1 MILSLEAPMLQRA
14 VVALRSEIFSG
25 PFETIAFLL
34 GIANIVLLIRRSIWN
49 YPVGIAM
56 VSIYAWVFFK
66 AHLYSDALLQ
76 PFFFVVQFV
85 GWYQWLQHREPDGDL
100 IVESSSTRDRVLYFA
115 ATAAGA
121 LLLGSAMKRWTSAS
135 FPFWDAS
142 VAAASVV
149 AQLLLTWRR
158 IENWLWWIGANCIS
172 IVVYPLK
179 GLYLSS
185 ALYVFFMIMSSL
197 GFVAW
202 RKRLRIQRSLA

>member
-1 MILSLEAPMLQRA
+1 MILPSESPILER
-14 VVALRSEIFSG
+14 VVTALRAEIFTG
-25 PFETIAFLL
+25 PLETVAFLL
-34 GIANIVLLIRRSIWN
+34 GIANIILLIRRSIWN
-49 YPVGIAM
+49 YPVGIVM
-56 VSIYAWVFFK
+56 VSLYAWVFFK

-85 GWYQWLQHREPDGDL
+85 GWYQWLRHREPDGNL
-100 IVESSSTRDRVLYFA
+100 IIESSSTRERLTYVGV
-115 ATAAGA
+115 TALGA
-121 LLLGSAMKRWTSAS
+121 LLLGSVMKRWTPAS

-142 VAAASVV
+142 VASASVV

-197 GFVAW
+197 GFVSW
-202 RKRLRIQRSLA
+202 RKQLRAQRALS

>member
-1 MILSLEAPMLQRA
+1 MIILSPASPSLERA
-14 VVALRSEIFSG
+14 ITALRNEIFSG

-34 GIANIVLLIRRSIWN
+34 GIANIILLIRRSIWN
-49 YPVGIAM
+49 YPVGIVM
-56 VSIYAWVFFK
+56 VSIYGWVFFN

-85 GWYQWLQHREPDGDL
+85 GWYQWFKHRQPDGNL
-100 IVESSSTRDRVLYFA
+100 IVASSSAVERLIYVG
-115 ATAAGA
+115 ATALGA
-121 LLLGSAMKRWTSAS
+121 LLLGSAMKRWTPAS

-142 VAAASVV
+142 VASASVV

-197 GFVAW
+197 GFIAW
-202 RKRLRIQRSLA
+202 RKQLRTQRR